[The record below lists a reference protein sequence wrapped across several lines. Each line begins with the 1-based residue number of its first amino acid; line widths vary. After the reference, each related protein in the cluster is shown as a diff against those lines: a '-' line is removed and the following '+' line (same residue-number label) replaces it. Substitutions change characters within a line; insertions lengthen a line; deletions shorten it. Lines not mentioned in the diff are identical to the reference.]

1 MEIGISSQQLID
13 IGLNVAGIIAA
24 AALLMLIRSFFTKD
38 KGQPTRAAVQNVPSV
53 KTESKATPEKR
64 PVFEQE
70 AIEYIDLT
78 GINWNFKKDSVPPK
92 PVENLDSPNRRRVI
106 GLAKKLLANAHE
118 IRQQKLA
125 EADQK
130 FFRGKAEIIR
140 EGAGR

>member
-13 IGLNVAGIIAA
+13 IGLNVAGIMAA
-24 AALLMLIRSFFTKD
+24 AALLMLIRSFFTGRKE
-38 KGQPTRAAVQNVPSV
+38 QPAAAVVQKAPSV
-53 KTESKATPEKR
+53 KTESETAPKKR
-64 PVFEQE
+64 PILEQE
-70 AIEYIDLT
+70 PIEYIDLA
-78 GINWNFKKDSVPPK
+78 GINWNLKKDTVPKK

-106 GLAKKLLANAHE
+106 SLAKKLLANAHE

-130 FFRGKAEIIR
+130 FFSGKAEMIR

>member
-13 IGLNVAGIIAA
+13 IGLNVAGILAA
-24 AALLMLIRSFFTKD
+24 AALLMLIRSFLTGRK
-38 KGQPTRAAVQNVPSV
+38 KQPAAAVVQKAPSV
-53 KTESKATPEKR
+53 KTESESAPKKR
-64 PVFEQE
+64 AIPEQE
-70 AIEYIDLT
+70 PIEYIDLA
-78 GINWNFKKDSVPPK
+78 GINWNFKKDTVPKK

-130 FFRGKAEIIR
+130 FFRGNAEMIR